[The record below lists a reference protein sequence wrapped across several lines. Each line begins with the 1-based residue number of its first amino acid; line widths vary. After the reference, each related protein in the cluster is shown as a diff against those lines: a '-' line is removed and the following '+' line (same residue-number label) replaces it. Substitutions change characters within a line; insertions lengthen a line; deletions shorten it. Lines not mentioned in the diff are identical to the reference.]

1 LRAALE
7 RIKRDC
13 GAVCDEFEMC
23 QHRACHSSYE
33 AWAVADEVLNEGQPE
48 GRQRVV
54 TLETEND
61 ELRVAN
67 AAALHAAMVAR
78 DLYLKASERVA
89 ELEQEI
95 DRLCAEAAGLHV
107 ERIQIMLQADQLH
120 ALVGKNQQRVA
131 ELKRELEHLVTS
143 APQL

>member
-1 LRAALE
+1 MMSCTAEEKLARCYQALRAVAQ
-7 RIKRDC
+7 
-13 GAVCDEFEMC
+13 AEM
-23 QHRACHSSYE
+23 E
-33 AWAVADEVLNEGQPE
+33 
-48 GRQRVV
+48 
-54 TLETEND
+54 
-61 ELRVAN
+61 
-67 AAALHAAMVAR
+67 AR